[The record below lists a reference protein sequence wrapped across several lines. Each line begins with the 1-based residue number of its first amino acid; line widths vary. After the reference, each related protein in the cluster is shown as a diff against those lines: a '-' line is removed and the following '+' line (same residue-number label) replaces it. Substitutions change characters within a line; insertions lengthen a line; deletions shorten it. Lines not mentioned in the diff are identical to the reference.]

1 MLKKILLSLL
11 GIVILVGTIAAFTL
25 TRDGVLTTPIGSG
38 TVELEVGTFEAFPL
52 PDYAAKFI
60 DDGYKSYL
68 VEVEPGIKIH
78 VLEVGTGYPV
88 YMQHG
93 APTSGFLYRKV
104 VEELPRDQFRII
116 MPTMVGLG
124 FSSQVPASQHTFD
137 NHTRWMNEALNQLA
151 LDELIY
157 VGHDWG
163 GPIGMGT
170 LARSPELLKG
180 AVILNT
186 AFGAPTENGTLP
198 TQLKVIKT
206 PVVGEILLEGLVSIF
221 DQLASLQADPE
232 SISADVVDLYERPV
246 RDNGDAKGPLAIVR
260 MAADGPDHPTAEAL
274 RGIDSYIE
282 GLDVPA
288 AIVWGVNDSIL
299 GMRLSEMI
307 DNFPNAH
314 VTETSAGH
322 FLQEEGDTPEAIAV
336 SVMRVYGQIQATNG
350 E

>member
-1 MLKKILLSLL
+1 MKKILLSLL
-11 GIVILVGTIAAFTL
+11 GIALLALGIFAFIL
-25 TRDGVLTTPIGSG
+25 TRDGELKTPVGNG
-38 TVELEVGTFEAFPL
+38 TIDLEAGTFEAFPL
-52 PDYAAKFI
+52 PDYAAKFV
-60 DDGYKSYL
+60 DDEYKSYL
-68 VEVEPGIKIH
+68 VEVELGIKIH

-93 APTSGFLYRKV
+93 APTTGFLYRKV
-104 VEELPRDQFRII
+104 VSELPLDQFRII

-170 LARSPELLKG
+170 LVRSPALLKG

-186 AFGAPTENGTLP
+186 AFGAPTESGTLP
-198 TQLKVIKT
+198 TQLKVMKI
-206 PVVGEILLEGLVSIF
+206 PVVGEILLEGLISIF
-221 DQLASLQADPE
+221 AQLPTLQADPD
-232 SISADVVDLYERPV
+232 SMPADVIELYERPV
-246 RDNGDAKGPLAIVR
+246 RESGNAKGPLAIVR

-274 RGIDSYIE
+274 RGIDTYIASLE
-282 GLDVPA
+282 VPT

-299 GMRLSEMI
+299 GSRLSEMI
-307 DNFPNAH
+307 EHFPDAN
-314 VTETSAGH
+314 VTETEAGH
-322 FLQEEGDTPEAIAV
+322 FLQEEGDAPEAIAA
-336 SVMRVYGQIQATNG
+336 SVMRVYGQIQG
-350 E
+350 EQ